1 MKQHKDQN
9 SAVPLYF
16 LRASF
21 CLGVFVAITFN
32 LKFATALLFCS
43 MLWLLLTLLLLIP
56 YSVLLLLYRYW
67 WSKSATINVPDSFA
81 ATTSFT
87 ILIPARNEEKNIA
100 DCLQSIQQLNYPK
113 ELIEV
118 IVIDDFSDDATVAT
132 AKQFSGVQVIELKE
146 LLKEK
151 INSYKKKAIE
161 IGVEKATGN
170 YIATTDADCIVPNNW
185 LRNFAYLIQQ
195 KPTVFI
201 AAPVAMKEEDSLIK
215 IFQSLDFLSL
225 QGITAASVGA
235 GFHSMCN
242 GANLCY
248 SKEAF
253 YAVGGFKGVDHI
265 ASGDDMLL
273 MHKLYSRFPNEVH
286 YCKSADSI
294 VLTNPVETV
303 GEFFRQ
309 RIRWASKADK
319 YDDKRIFW
327 VLLLVYLLNVFFVT
341 LFIAAC
347 FNSSLWILFAGSL
360 AFKTIIELV
369 FLIPVARFYKKEK
382 LLWWFPFAQ
391 PFHIVYTV
399 IAGWLGK
406 FGKYEWKGRKVK

>member
-1 MKQHKDQN
+1 
-9 SAVPLYF
+9 
-16 LRASF
+16 
-21 CLGVFVAITFN
+21 
-32 LKFATALLFCS
+32 

-56 YSVLLLLYRYW
+56 YSVLLLLYRSW
-67 WSKSATINVPDSFA
+67 WRKAAIVSVPDFFT

-87 ILIPARNEEKNIA
+87 ILIPARNEEKNIV

-113 ELIEV
+113 VLIEV
-118 IVIDDFSDDATVAT
+118 IVIDDFSDDKTVAI
-132 AKQFSGVQVIELKE
+132 AKQFEGVKVIGLKE
-146 LLKEK
+146 IVKEK

-161 IGVEKATGN
+161 AGVEQATGK
-170 YIATTDADCIVPNNW
+170 YIVTTDADCTVPASW
-185 LRNFAYLIQQ
+185 LRNFAFIIEQ

-201 AAPVAMKEEDSLIK
+201 AAPVAMKEESSVIK
-215 IFQSLDFLSL
+215 LFQSLDFLSL

-248 SKEAF
+248 SKDAF
-253 YAVGGFKGVDHI
+253 YTVDGFKGVDHI

-273 MHKLYSRFPNEVH
+273 MHKLYSRFPTQVH
-286 YCKSADSI
+286 YCKAADSI

-309 RIRWASKADK
+309 RIRWASKADQ

-327 VLLLVYLLNVFFVT
+327 VLLLVYLLNVFFVV
-341 LFIAAC
+341 LFIAAW
-347 FNSSLWILFAGSL
+347 FNSSLWILLAGSL
-360 AFKTIIELV
+360 LFKTFIELI
-369 FLIPVARFYKKEK
+369 FLIPVAGFFQKSK
-382 LLWWFPFAQ
+382 LILWFPFAQ

-406 FGKYEWKGRKVK
+406 FGKYEWKGRRVR

>member
-1 MKQHKDQN
+1 M
-9 SAVPLYF
+9 PLQYH
-16 LRASF
+16 
-21 CLGVFVAITFN
+21 FN

-56 YSVLLLLYRYW
+56 YSILLLLYRYW
-67 WSKSATINVPDSFA
+67 WSKSATRSVPASFVP
-81 ATTSFT
+81 TTSFT
-87 ILIPARNEEKNIA
+87 ILIPARNEEKNIV
-100 DCLQSIQQLNYPK
+100 DCLQSIQQLHYPK

-132 AKQFSGVQVIELKE
+132 TKQFTAVQVIELKE

-161 IGVEKATGN
+161 VGAEKARGK
-170 YIATTDADCIVPNNW
+170 YIVTTDADCTVPANW
-185 LRNFAYLIQQ
+185 LRNFAYIIEQQ
-195 KPTVFI
+195 PTVFI
-201 AAPVAMKEEDSLIK
+201 AAPVAMKEESSFIK
-215 IFQSLDFLSL
+215 LFQSLDFLTL

-273 MHKLYSRFPNEVH
+273 MHKLYSRFPTEVH
-286 YCKSADSI
+286 YCKAADSI
-294 VLTNPVETV
+294 VHTNPVETV

-309 RIRWASKADK
+309 RIRWASKADQ

-327 VLLLVYLLNVFFVT
+327 VLLLVYLLNVYFVV
-341 LFIAAC
+341 LFVAAC
-347 FNSSLWILFAGSL
+347 FNSSLWLLLAGSL
-360 AFKTIIELV
+360 LFKTIIELV
-369 FLIPVARFYKKEK
+369 FLIPVAKFFQKEK

-406 FGKYEWKGRKVK
+406 FGSYEWKGRKVK

>member
-1 MKQHKDQN
+1 M
-9 SAVPLYF
+9 
-16 LRASF
+16 
-21 CLGVFVAITFN
+21 
-32 LKFATALLFCS
+32 FAAAFLFCS

-67 WSKSATINVPDSFA
+67 WSKSATLTVPDSFI

-87 ILIPARNEEKNIA
+87 ILIPARNEERNIA
-100 DCLQSIQQLNYPK
+100 NCLQSIQQLNYPK

-118 IVIDDFSDDATVAT
+118 IVIDDFSDDRTTGIV
-132 AKQFSGVQVIELKE
+132 KQFAGVHVIELKG

-161 IGVEKATGN
+161 TGIEKARGN
-170 YIATTDADCIVPNNW
+170 YIVTTDADCIVPANW
-185 LRNFAYLIQQ
+185 LRNFAYIIEQ

-201 AAPVAMKEEDSLIK
+201 AAPVAMKEESSLIK
-215 IFQSLDFLSL
+215 LFQSLDFLSL

-248 SKEAF
+248 SREAF
-253 YAVGGFKGVDHI
+253 YKVGGFKDVDHI

-273 MHKLYSRFPNEVH
+273 MHKLYKQYPNEVH
-286 YCKSADSI
+286 YCKATGSI

-303 GEFFRQ
+303 AEFFRQ

-327 VLLLVYLLNVFFVT
+327 VLLLVYLINVWFVV
-341 LFIAAC
+341 LFIAVC
-347 FNSSLWILFAGSL
+347 FNNSLWILLVTSL
-360 AFKTIIELV
+360 LFKTAIELV
-369 FLIPVARFYKKEK
+369 FLVPVARFFQKEK
-382 LLWWFPFAQ
+382 LLLWFPFAQ
-391 PFHIVYTV
+391 PFHIIYTV

-406 FGKYEWKGRKVK
+406 FGSYEWKGRMVK